1 MKKTR
6 WSGYDKHLVF
16 SDKTNVLKG
25 NYNGYLNF
33 RDVMEVVN
41 TLHTKRNTSYLYNG
55 DLIQFNL
62 RQGDVESIYNSWH
75 ESEYRQSFDYIRFV
89 ANKLDIKII

>member
-6 WSGYDKHLVF
+6 LSGYDKYLVF
-16 SDKTNVLKG
+16 SDKSSVLKG

-41 TLHTKRNTSYLYNG
+41 NLHAKRNTSYLYNG
-55 DLIQFNL
+55 ELINFNIK
-62 RQGDVESIYNSWH
+62 QSDIESIYNSWN
-75 ESEYRQSFDYIRFV
+75 ECEYRKSFDYIKFIS
-89 ANKLDIKII
+89 NKLDFKII

>member
-6 WSGYDKHLVF
+6 WSGYDKYLVF
-16 SDKTNVLKG
+16 SDKSSVLKG

-41 TLHTKRNTSYLYNG
+41 NLHAKRNTSYLYNG
-55 DLIQFNL
+55 NIYKRKITSTDAKTILTNL
-62 RQGDVESIYNSWH
+62 EDCKWTKKTSLMLL
-75 ESEYRQSFDYIRFV
+75 V
-89 ANKLDIKII
+89 ASQLKLRI

>member
-6 WSGYDKHLVF
+6 WSGYDKYLVF

-41 TLHTKRNTSYLYNG
+41 TLHTKEILH
-55 DLIQFNL
+55 
-62 RQGDVESIYNSWH
+62 IYIM
-75 ESEYRQSFDYIRFV
+75 ET
-89 ANKLDIKII
+89 